1 MMKNKIC
8 QLKVK
13 LRNKISRWR
22 NQQDLAA
29 EFTKLINVHMF
40 IRNTM
45 PRACATTATITMED
59 PTTPPSAF
67 TRIGW
72 PLLRACVSAATKNRN
87 SRWKKKKPGSRPSKK
102 KRNFWSKQNSE
113 KTTKANQKM
122 HQLKKS
128 LQKPNEKVKFKVWNL
143 YTFIT
148 FLMFFRFMQNN
159 TFFIFLKQIKKFG
172 RPKGLGYSEISIVS
186 LNFLI

>member
-1 MMKNKIC
+1 MCLNLFKTLKLRFCYKTRQKMMKNKIC
-8 QLKVK
+8 HRQVK

-22 NQQDLAA
+22 SQQDLAA
-29 EFTKLINVHMF
+29 EFTKSINVHTY
-40 IRNTM
+40 IKNTM

-113 KTTKANQKM
+113 KTTTANQKR
-122 HQLKKS
+122 HQLRKS
-128 LQKPNEKVKFKVWNL
+128 LLMPNEKVKFKVW
-143 YTFIT
+143 I
-148 FLMFFRFMQNN
+148 Q
-159 TFFIFLKQIKKFG
+159 
-172 RPKGLGYSEISIVS
+172 
-186 LNFLI
+186 